1 MSNEYN
7 FKEKTDSLDMRI
19 RNLESKIKD
28 IDTELDKQ
36 IDEIINEFDELQ
48 DVKEAVENIR
58 KDFTLESELHEQ
70 TAQDNQDEEPI
81 YETWSKYDIIV
92 TFAAGLLGVISS
104 SALRYEGFGA
114 TKVKDH
120 TLVGDGGILDDL
132 HYGNFRKTNNP
143 WLFEVKKYFEHPNN
157 PFDQLEGAFHRLRYG
172 HDMFNPKQTNLNGES
187 LWEAM
192 KKYAE
197 KDTLFAITELN
208 NKINSKIK
216 FNILDHKFLN
226 TILHYL
232 ALYIFDLCSKEGLP
246 LPFSSLFN
254 KKIINE
260 LDEVMFVNKLEGL
273 VGGRQDLY
281 GTFLT
286 LKGRDICGTAL
297 TSAILNSYRT
307 VQKLRGLPTKR
318 NAKYYEMNAIAH
330 LIVVT
335 GSLSLSYFEKESI
348 ANMASLNY
356 PSITIM
362 IKNAIQLNR
371 IVSKNRRFIDK
382 KYDELLYDAL
392 RDPDVGEPFEDMINY
407 RGKRPIRLNNSKV
420 IDLKLRSIPVIKKN
434 DL

>member
-1 MSNEYN
+1 MGNGYN
-7 FKEKTDSLDMRI
+7 FKEKIDSLDMRI

-36 IDEIINEFDELQ
+36 VDEIINEFDKLQ
-48 DVKEAVENIR
+48 DVKEEVENIR
-58 KDFTLESELHEQ
+58 KDFIIENELDEQ

-120 TLVGDGGILDDL
+120 TLIGDGGILDDL

-187 LWEAM
+187 LWDTM

-197 KDTLFAITELN
+197 TDPLFAITELN

-260 LDEVMFVNKLEGL
+260 LDEVMFENKLEGL
-273 VGGRQDLY
+273 VGGKQDLY

-297 TSAILNSYRT
+297 TSGILNSYRT
-307 VQKLRGLPTKR
+307 VQKLRGLPVKKNT
-318 NAKYYEMNAIAH
+318 KYYEMNAIAH
-330 LIVVT
+330 FIVVT
-335 GSLSLSYFEKESI
+335 GSLSLSYFKKKSI

-371 IVSKNRRFIDK
+371 IASKNRRFIDK
-382 KYDELLYDAL
+382 KYDELLYEAL
-392 RDPDVGEPFEDMINY
+392 RNPDVGN
-407 RGKRPIRLNNSKV
+407 RLKIWLIIEKKDPLEWITV
-420 IDLKLRSIPVIKKN
+420 KLLIWN
-434 DL
+434 

>member
-1 MSNEYN
+1 MNNEYN
-7 FKEKTDSLDMRI
+7 FKEKTDLLDVRI
-19 RNLESKIKD
+19 RDLESKIKD
-28 IDTELDKQ
+28 IDAELDKQ
-36 IDEIINEFDELQ
+36 VDEIIDEIDELQ
-48 DVKEAVENIR
+48 DVKKEVENTR
-58 KDFTLESELHEQ
+58 KGFTIGNELDEQ
-70 TAQDNQDEEPI
+70 TGEEKQNEEPI
-81 YETWSKYDIIV
+81 YETWSKFDIIV

-114 TKVKDH
+114 TKVKDDS
-120 TLVGDGGILDDL
+120 LVGDGGILDDL

-143 WLFEVKKYFEHPNN
+143 WLFELEEYFKHPNN

-172 HDMFNPKQTNLNGES
+172 HDIFNPIQKNLNGES
-187 LWEAM
+187 LWEVM
-192 KKYAE
+192 KRYAGE
-197 KDTLFAITELN
+197 DPLFAITEIS
-208 NKINSKIK
+208 NKINAKTK
-216 FNILDHKFLN
+216 FNILDHKILN

-232 ALYIFDLCSKEGLP
+232 ALYIFDLCSKQGLP

-260 LDEVMFVNKLEGL
+260 LDEVMFENKLEGL

-307 VQKLRGLPTKR
+307 VQKLRGLPTKK

-362 IKNAIQLNR
+362 IKNAVQLNR

-382 KYDELLYDAL
+382 KYDELLYEAL
-392 RDPDVGEPFEDMINY
+392 REPDVGEPFEDMINY
-407 RGKRPIRLNNSKV
+407 REKRPIRMNDGKV
-420 IDLKLRSIPVIKKN
+420 IDLKLRR
-434 DL
+434 